1 VNVRWPRLELA
12 EGGYGRQARG
22 GGQVPSSFQARQR
35 AGRASGKIPCGGRGS
50 GGKGAPGAETARDR
64 VAVPAGAGRGPDEAI
79 STGGITA
86 PALRGAQDRRRRAVG
101 GGEISRPA
109 SGGTALVAQI
119 FPRFHTAWTL
129 SRHSGRGYEIE
140 PLCNALTFQNATLSL
155 TPDRFRAHAPSSR
168 VSDAST

>member
-1 VNVRWPRLELA
+1 MELA

-101 GGEISRPA
+101 GGGDLAAGERRNRA
-109 SGGTALVAQI
+109 SGANLPA
-119 FPRFHTAWTL
+119 F
-129 SRHSGRGYEIE
+129 SHSLD
-140 PLCNALTFQNATLSL
+140 PFQT
-155 TPDRFRAHAPSSR
+155 FRAGI
-168 VSDAST
+168 